1 MRGPVSN
8 ILIVAS
14 ARSQPGRAGARL
26 HSNESDLVM
35 NVTVTLDGG
44 CFLDSDPSFGEVGCF
59 RSNDSDSDLR
69 VYVDGEEATA
79 SHLIRLG
86 SENAGVV
93 MRRRT
98 SGGQVSGDGVLES
111 PNLRS
116 SIARLK
122 DLYGYDVAVD
132 RASFDYI
139 LRIESGSL
147 RPSVIKSRAFMET
160 EKQPDGSMKPT
171 GKWKEL
177 NPVAHCVVVHFELG
191 DEDSWEIVGNGEV
204 LFSTSELRGAGS
216 VAIELATDDDA
227 GERVYRDAFKQEPP
241 TYWFPDGCNEGPSG
255 PYPPCRP

>member
-1 MRGPVSN
+1 MKERVSN

-14 ARSQPGRAGARL
+14 ARSQPGKARARL
-26 HSNESDLVM
+26 HSNESDCVM

-44 CFLDSDPSFGEVGCF
+44 CFLDWDPSFVEVGCC
-59 RSNDSDSDLR
+59 RSNDSVSDLR

-86 SENAGVV
+86 NENARVV

-98 SGGQVSGDGVLES
+98 FGGQVPGDGVRES
-111 PNLRS
+111 ANLRS
-116 SIARLK
+116 SIARFK

-177 NPVAHCVVVHFELG
+177 NPVAHCVVVHFELT
-191 DEDSWEIVGNGEV
+191 DEDSWEMVRNGDV
-204 LFSTSELRGAGS
+204 LFSTREFSEARS

-227 GERVYRDAFKQEPP
+227 GEKVYRDAFKQEPA

-255 PYPPCRP
+255 PYPPCQP